1 MASSL
6 WHEGASLD
14 LGIGRIAFDYCFWLL
29 SRRPPYARGRRLSK
43 TQKTQCTKCTK
54 KTQKT
59 QCTRC
64 TKGGRWKIGDGRWE
78 AGLGPIGVLVESPRD
93 LHQI

>member
-14 LGIGRIAFDYCFWLL
+14 LRIGSIAFDHGFWLL

-43 TQKTQCTKCTK
+43 TQNTQCTKRTK

-59 QCTRC
+59 QCTKC
-64 TKGGRWKIGDGRWE
+64 TKGGRWKIGDGRPE
-78 AGLGPIGVLVESPRD
+78 AGLGPIGVSVEFLRD